1 MVNDGYI
8 QYGLDC
14 HKVLTPN
21 QGHLTTIFCMC
32 GTPYDHTYTEGNVLT
47 DNSACVFGCIYS
59 LTKHVVTLYC
69 TQNKGWIII
78 LP

>member
-1 MVNDGYI
+1 MVIDGYI

-21 QGHLTTIFCMC
+21 KGHLTTIFCMC

-47 DNSACVFGCIYS
+47 DNSACVFE
-59 LTKHVVTLYC
+59 T
-69 TQNKGWIII
+69 W
-78 LP
+78 LPSSKEPQSKFLCNTE